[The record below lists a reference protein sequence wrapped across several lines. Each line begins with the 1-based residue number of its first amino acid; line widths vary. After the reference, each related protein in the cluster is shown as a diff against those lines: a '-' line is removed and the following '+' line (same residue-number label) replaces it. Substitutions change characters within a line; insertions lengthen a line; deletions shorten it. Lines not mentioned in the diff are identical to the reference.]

1 MSMSAIFPLLMHGL
15 GPVSPLRVDHI
26 VLHLLHLAPEV
37 PHRDVGHGDREG
49 EDDERD
55 RLLLLGR

>member
-15 GPVSPLRVDHI
+15 EPVSPLRVDHI